1 MSGVRVR
8 IEIGLGEGGILATQC
23 RLSDGWGKVKGT
35 AGRSAR
41 STQTCTQAQW
51 CWSRRRSQSMNIC
64 STGLS

>member
-51 CWSRRRSQSMNIC
+51 C
-64 STGLS
+64 